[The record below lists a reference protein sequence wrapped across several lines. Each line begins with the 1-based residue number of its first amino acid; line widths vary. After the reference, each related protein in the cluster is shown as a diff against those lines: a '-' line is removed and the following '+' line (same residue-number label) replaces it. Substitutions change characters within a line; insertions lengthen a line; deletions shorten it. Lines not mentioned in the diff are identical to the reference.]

1 MSLLGEIVPPGRNCE
16 IDTLDDSEN
25 LTGFRPS
32 LQLKCAGVAA
42 LGQIETRGSIGPN
55 VYLSARFNS
64 ARRCSL
70 SGSLPG
76 ISVGKNAGIRYDA
89 LPRRK
94 LVPRCAR
101 DIRK

>member
-42 LGQIETRGSIGPN
+42 LGQIETRGSGLMSTCPLDSIARAGVACPARCRG
-55 VYLSARFNS
+55 YLSEKMLEFAMTHSHDVN
-64 ARRCSL
+64 
-70 SGSLPG
+70 
-76 ISVGKNAGIRYDA
+76 
-89 LPRRK
+89 
-94 LVPRCAR
+94 
-101 DIRK
+101 